1 MWRGERPGEAS
12 YVAARPMAN
21 SRAPLPLR
29 RTCWSFSLEIIE
41 DPMGMAS
48 DARGTVLDGTATS
61 AHANREGCA
70 LVLLDAPTCVLA
82 FYLDL
87 DKSMFI
93 RGSIDFLWAEC
104 HESILR
110 VS

>member
-61 AHANREGCA
+61 VHANREGCA

-82 FYLDL
+82 FYLD
-87 DKSMFI
+87 KSMFI

-104 HESILR
+104 HASILR

>member
-1 MWRGERPGEAS
+1 
-12 YVAARPMAN
+12 MAN
-21 SRAPLPLR
+21 SRALALR